1 MSALIASGAGARIFS
16 FETVVKYSLT
26 SETSTQAW
34 CSKCH
39 KYQPTVQKK
48 KILRLPHLL
57 SLNCQLDKQVQTA
70 VPQPQT
76 PTPLSQCCCLPFLLS
91 PLSVGALNVT
101 ALPFSKMHCYY
112 LAVRAT
118 LLYYFHAS
126 FVQSNSDKR
135 K

>member
-76 PTPLSQCCCLPFLLS
+76 LPPPSFLLS
-91 PLSVGALNVT
+91 PLSVGALNAT
-101 ALPFSKMHCYY
+101 AIPFSKINCYY

-118 LLYYFHAS
+118 ILYYFHAS

-135 K
+135 N